1 LTPIVAASKP
11 HSGGALLYAF
21 GMPFCL
27 FGVAM
32 LGFAIYQ
39 ARYGSTS
46 LAAFS
51 ALSGVIFAGIGIGII
66 LTLGHGVRA
75 QAAIDRLREQYPDA
89 PWLWREE
96 WATGRIFSEGSA
108 NAMAAW
114 LFATFWNAVSW
125 PIFYFVYFNPSESFG
140 VLGSFTILSAIFP
153 LTGIV
158 LIGLAIR
165 ATIRWVA
172 SRGSYFEMATIPG
185 QIGGALVGT
194 VRLMPPSRANRE
206 FKVTLSC
213 INRSSGQNSKVEEL
227 IWSSDQ
233 TVRGSSFSGIHVEFQ
248 IPPECQP
255 TDAAIADSSIM
266 WRLVTASP
274 FSSRTFEAAFEI
286 PVFNVVR
293 VPAQKRSTSLTTDA
307 DARTD
312 TFEPPPNFPVRIR
325 QLPTGATE
333 FYFPPCRAPAAAIGA
348 TLFTAGWSAMFLMIV
363 HIDAPIVFDAVWA
376 ALDFFM
382 LLWVGSL
389 WLGDTRVTI
398 DGSSITIARG
408 IPGLVLSRRTI
419 PAAEV
424 HTVAAIVGSRTGST
438 TYYRLR
444 LTHDG
449 DRKVTF
455 GDGLREKRAVEWL
468 AYQIARQ
475 LGVTG

>member
-1 LTPIVAASKP
+1 
-11 HSGGALLYAF
+11 
-21 GMPFCL
+21 
-27 FGVAM
+27 
-32 LGFAIYQ
+32 
-39 ARYGSTS
+39 
-46 LAAFS
+46 
-51 ALSGVIFAGIGIGII
+51 
-66 LTLGHGVRA
+66 
-75 QAAIDRLREQYPDA
+75 
-89 PWLWREE
+89 
-96 WATGRIFSEGSA
+96 
-108 NAMAAW
+108 
-114 LFATFWNAVSW
+114 
-125 PIFYFVYFNPSESFG
+125 
-140 VLGSFTILSAIFP
+140 
-153 LTGIV
+153 
-158 LIGLAIR
+158 
-165 ATIRWVA
+165 
-172 SRGSYFEMATIPG
+172 
-185 QIGGALVGT
+185 
-194 VRLMPPSRANRE
+194 MPPSRANRE
-206 FKVTLSC
+206 FQVTLSC
-213 INRSSGQNSKVEEL
+213 IDRGSGDNSKTEKV

-233 TVRGSSFSGIHVEFQ
+233 TVRGSSFTGIRVEFQ

-255 TDAAIADSSIM
+255 TDAAKADGAIV
-266 WRLVTASP
+266 WRLMTTAA
-274 FSSRTFEAAFEI
+274 FSSRTFDAAFEV

-293 VPAQKRSTSLTTDA
+293 VPAQKRSTSLTPES

-312 TFEPPPNFPVRIR
+312 TFEPPPNFPVRTR

-376 ALDFFM
+376 ALDIFM
-382 LLWVGSL
+382 FLWVGSL

-449 DRKVTF
+449 DRRVTF

-475 LGVTG
+475 LGVTE

>member
-1 LTPIVAASKP
+1 MTPIVATSKP
-11 HSGGALLYAF
+11 HSGDALLYAF
-21 GMPFCL
+21 GMPFCF

-39 ARYGSTS
+39 ARSGGTS

-66 LTLGHGVRA
+66 LTLGHGARA

-165 ATIRWVA
+165 ATLRWVA
-172 SRGSYFEMATIPG
+172 SRGSYLEMATIPG
-185 QIGGALVGT
+185 QIGGALAGT

-213 INRSSGQNSKVEEL
+213 INRSSGQNSKVEEV
-227 IWSSDQ
+227 IWRSDQ
-233 TVRGSSFSGIHVEFQ
+233 TVRGSSFSGIHVDFQ

-255 TDAAIADSSIM
+255 TDAASADSSIM
-266 WRLVTASP
+266 WRLVTTAP
-274 FSSRTFEAAFEI
+274 FSSRTFEAAFEV

-312 TFEPPPNFPVRIR
+312 TFEPPPNFPVRTR

-348 TLFTAGWSAMFLMIV
+348 TLFTTGWSAMFLMIRPRRRADRLRCGV
-363 HIDAPIVFDAVWA
+363 GGLRRLHALVGRVAVA
-376 ALDFFM
+376 GRYPRHHR
-382 LLWVGSL
+382 WVV
-389 WLGDTRVTI
+389 DYDR
-398 DGSSITIARG
+398 ARHS
-408 IPGLVLSRRTI
+408 GLVLSRRTI

-424 HTVAAIVGSRTGST
+424 HTVAAIVGSCTGST

-475 LGVTG
+475 LGVTE